1 MQLMNDL
8 HNVEVVE
15 MKFSKKIKGLY
26 CNGIIAINSE
36 IDTMVEKNCVLAEE
50 LGHHLLTVGDITDQ
64 NIITNRK
71 QEKTAR
77 NWAYEKLVPVT
88 KLISAYEC
96 GCKNRYEIADFL
108 NVTED
113 FLEDAVKHYSEK
125 YGLFKKVNGYAVY
138 FEPLGVMKI
147 FE

>member
-1 MQLMNDL
+1 MQLMNDI

-26 CNGIIAINSE
+26 CNGIIAINSD

-64 NIITNRK
+64 SRVSNRK
-71 QEKTAR
+71 QEKIAR
-77 NWAYEKLVPVT
+77 NWAYEKLIPVS
-88 KLISAYEC
+88 KLIDCYER

-113 FLEDAVKHYSEK
+113 FLEDALKHYSEK

-138 FEPLGVMKI
+138 FEPLGIMKV